1 MSRTV
6 NRNDEEKRYEIR
18 LDGELT
24 GFVTFSERGEV
35 IALTH
40 TETFPQFAGQG
51 LATTLIE
58 ETLDDVERRGLGLMP
73 FCPFVNEYIAE
84 HPERLHLVPE
94 AMREKFGLPATEE
107 APS

>member
-1 MSRTV
+1 MATEVTRV
-6 NRNDEEKRYEIR
+6 EDEKRYEIR

-35 IALTH
+35 IALIH

-58 ETLDDVERRGLGLMP
+58 ETLDDVERRGLCVMP
-73 FCPFVNEYIAE
+73 FCPFVNKYIAE

-94 AMREKFGLPATEE
+94 AMREKFGLPAVEE
-107 APS
+107 AAS